1 MAPDKATASKAG
13 SLKDPDIASL
23 FFNIDPEKL
32 FDDLREIG
40 HGSFGAVYYA
50 RNVDTNEVVAI
61 KKMSYSGKQ
70 SLEKWQDIIKE
81 VKFLT
86 QIKHPNTVDYKGCY
100 LKEHTAWLVMEYCIG
115 SASDLVE
122 VHKNSLKEDEIA
134 GIIHDAMQGLH
145 YLHLHDKIHRDVKA
159 GNILLTDGGHVKLAD
174 FGSASIVSPANS
186 FVGTPYWMAPE
197 VILAMD
203 EGQYSGKAD
212 IWSMGITCIELA
224 ERKPPLFNMN
234 AMSALYHIA
243 QNDPPT
249 LSESLPD
256 GDKEVPTN
264 WSQDFIKFVSLLLQ
278 KIPEDRPTSDG
289 VLQHTFLT
297 KERSPTC
304 VLDLIERTKNVVRD
318 LDNLQYR
325 KMKKILMA
333 ENRVKDSPPSQ
344 QHPISS
350 TAASQKADTTDDDMD
365 SVSCTDSI
373 ASNPSSF
380 ISVASS
386 SKSSSISSLNESR
399 VSDSGSLN
407 SQDGTTA
414 AISEEQGASSSAA
427 TATIDNRPQRSYSPS
442 GGRTTSPIVTRQQ
455 QESQLARIAGIQ
467 SPGARSRLK
476 PQMQQKTQRERQS
489 DVYNF
494 RNSLTPE
501 SIKRRDELMKND
513 SGFATIRSAQV
524 VHRQMYEHNED
535 NRHREQMLGYK
546 RMRQQHQKQ
555 LINFEQKLKNE
566 MDEYSVKLV
575 KELEST
581 RSAFAQ
587 ELDRLVRKH
596 QQELEKEAKQQQG
609 DDKKYQKHIGQMQDQ
624 EIKGFLQQQ
633 KKDYKGKKEQ
643 LKEDSNQMQGNKEAR
658 DEWLTRQINT
668 LVTMHSQAENQLRE
682 RYNQTLEL
690 EVRKYRR
697 KALLSR
703 HNLEQDL
710 LREELNLKQQHKD
723 KEHEMLLR
731 QHDATQSL
739 EYKHLHAIHTQRIE
753 HLKSQHQTEL
763 SNQMEY
769 SQRRESELKRKHLAA
784 IRQQPKSLKVSGAS
798 DKSASS
804 RRSNFLSGGS
814 SAVKKKSTRKQ
825 DNKKESKMSPSK
837 SSKFSDCVDVCN
849 DMMCEL
855 CGLASLLNM
864 VDCLREDDLFSIY
877 NILSNLICLNDLLID
892 FQLDDEFEEA
902 SKNFK
907 ENGRTHEENEFTESS
922 SYSMTDA
929 INITEE
935 ELMQLAAE
943 TQDEEEQKN
952 LCVGL
957 NTMRKGGQEEVVLR
971 LRSKLLFSKSNLDD
985 AEVDLHADDTSDED
999 MGLDEDS
1006 DTLDSIPESLT
1017 SPTVSEAAEDSDTL
1031 DLLPPELCKTY
1042 PGIKMPSPEE
1052 VVTERSRSRSGVAD
1066 SRQKEPKSPE
1076 KPQKSKSFPD
1086 VTKGHLKENKP
1097 KKSSKLKPWIPSGS
1111 SGSLSMA
1118 DSSKDLRQ
1126 KVLTRA
1132 AEWSRNSAGLNTGA
1146 GKTSSKRNISKNIL
1160 ERTKIF
1166 SGSSNIATVIR
1177 RMSPAKPKKSQDERP
1192 PWRPTTTSTPVKP
1205 LPTIKPFVMRKATRK
1220 HELGLNRSE
1229 LQNLKFGLH
1238 KVLDHEQGSCQS
1250 KPYRSQSLNNSS
1262 FGRVASSK
1270 ALNAQP
1276 AQTFASSNEPQTDYQ
1291 GCEVCRLKEA
1301 MRSSP
1306 MGHKLKQTPHHCADT
1321 TKTITPAENIPN
1333 LLNPRKS
1340 FTLTRPRSYLKSDG
1354 TVTLEQSRRSSEF
1367 DDTPDG
1373 MSTFYLKKPM
1383 KKFLFAVMFLMFLLS
1398 LIYITVYHP
1407 FYLIPYIGICSTAA
1421 VQIIESDFFKRL
1433 SSGEMDKVFF
1443 IKYHSAVSKW
1453 KSLSVQEKFS
1463 MLVSA
1468 VKKSY
1473 ANVRNTDWKEFAQSS
1488 WQHLQDLDESASNIP
1503 FCIGNSLK
1511 IWIGLISRGGKHI
1524 ISKFSSMGSS
1534 ENIILKLFA
1543 IVLLFMILFIFYFF
1557 PKYTVIGATIIC
1569 TLIPC
1574 FTSILN
1580 H

>member
-784 IRQQPKSLKVSGAS
+784 IRQQPKSLK
-798 DKSASS
+798 
-804 RRSNFLSGGS
+804 
-814 SAVKKKSTRKQ
+814 
-825 DNKKESKMSPSK
+825 
-837 SSKFSDCVDVCN
+837 
-849 DMMCEL
+849 
-855 CGLASLLNM
+855 
-864 VDCLREDDLFSIY
+864 
-877 NILSNLICLNDLLID
+877 
-892 FQLDDEFEEA
+892 
-902 SKNFK
+902 
-907 ENGRTHEENEFTESS
+907 
-922 SYSMTDA
+922 
-929 INITEE
+929 
-935 ELMQLAAE
+935 
-943 TQDEEEQKN
+943 
-952 LCVGL
+952 
-957 NTMRKGGQEEVVLR
+957 
-971 LRSKLLFSKSNLDD
+971 
-985 AEVDLHADDTSDED
+985 
-999 MGLDEDS
+999 
-1006 DTLDSIPESLT
+1006 
-1017 SPTVSEAAEDSDTL
+1017 
-1031 DLLPPELCKTY
+1031 
-1042 PGIKMPSPEE
+1042 
-1052 VVTERSRSRSGVAD
+1052 
-1066 SRQKEPKSPE
+1066 
-1076 KPQKSKSFPD
+1076 
-1086 VTKGHLKENKP
+1086 LKENQIKKQFHETVKIQEKQYKAWRNHVLESVP
-1097 KKSSKLKPWIPSGS
+1097 KKEQKEVLRRMKEEQMRKLALLGEQYERSITDLNQKQSVKLSDGQEKERGQLQMQLQQELELLTAYQSKVKKVMEQQHEKELKDLEQKVSLRRAMLEQKMEEDSVKLQNERRERIRSLLEQQGGEIENFDAESLRMGFSTVVITNYGDHVFVDPHVQSGTQGSAPGNLHVSASTSAIGKSGPHGGMPRSS
-1111 SGSLSMA
+1111 SGTSIRSVGAVGQGPGLSHPSQPYSHKA
-1118 DSSKDLRQ
+1118 GRSSSDAPTRGGTSQGHSYQRLDSS
-1126 KVLTRA
+1126 
-1132 AEWSRNSAGLNTGA
+1132 NS
-1146 GKTSSKRNISKNIL
+1146 
-1160 ERTKIF
+1160 
-1166 SGSSNIATVIR
+1166 
-1177 RMSPAKPKKSQDERP
+1177 
-1192 PWRPTTTSTPVKP
+1192 
-1205 LPTIKPFVMRKATRK
+1205 
-1220 HELGLNRSE
+1220 NR
-1229 LQNLKFGLH
+1229 
-1238 KVLDHEQGSCQS
+1238 
-1250 KPYRSQSLNNSS
+1250 NNSS
-1262 FGRVASSK
+1262 RIMTGSPVMQRRVLESDMNASTGRNNPNMDRVMSQSSRSTPQPDDNSIVQRLMAANRPSSRGPPSEASSSGMQQISGMSHHGSTTS
-1270 ALNAQP
+1270 LP
-1276 AQTFASSNEPQTDYQ
+1276 ASSGYMNSRHARSGRSWDGADRTGSWSARQEQQRYLNSHDSPLPVRTQNR
-1291 GCEVCRLKEA
+1291 GE
-1301 MRSSP
+1301 RSSHQSSRQIHSRIQISGDRLVSDRRSESP
-1306 MGHKLKQTPHHCADT
+1306 SRNKQTGGV
-1321 TKTITPAENIPN
+1321 
-1333 LLNPRKS
+1333 S
-1340 FTLTRPRSYLKSDG
+1340 G
-1354 TVTLEQSRRSSEF
+1354 TS
-1367 DDTPDG
+1367 
-1373 MSTFYLKKPM
+1373 
-1383 KKFLFAVMFLMFLLS
+1383 
-1398 LIYITVYHP
+1398 
-1407 FYLIPYIGICSTAA
+1407 
-1421 VQIIESDFFKRL
+1421 
-1433 SSGEMDKVFF
+1433 
-1443 IKYHSAVSKW
+1443 
-1453 KSLSVQEKFS
+1453 
-1463 MLVSA
+1463 
-1468 VKKSY
+1468 
-1473 ANVRNTDWKEFAQSS
+1473 
-1488 WQHLQDLDESASNIP
+1488 
-1503 FCIGNSLK
+1503 
-1511 IWIGLISRGGKHI
+1511 
-1524 ISKFSSMGSS
+1524 FSSS
-1534 ENIILKLFA
+1534 F
-1543 IVLLFMILFIFYFF
+1543 
-1557 PKYTVIGATIIC
+1557 
-1569 TLIPC
+1569 
-1574 FTSILN
+1574 